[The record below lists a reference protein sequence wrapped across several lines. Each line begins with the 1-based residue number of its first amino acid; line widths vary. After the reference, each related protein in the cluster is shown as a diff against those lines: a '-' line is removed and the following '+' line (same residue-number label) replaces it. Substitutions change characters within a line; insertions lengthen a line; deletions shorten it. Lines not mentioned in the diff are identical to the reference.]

1 MGTHPIFESDFDCLT
16 EMSSPEPIPPI
27 NNIPNQSDVTVS
39 QSKSFLSNMPD
50 SIATAGM
57 GAGAALGA
65 GLVAAIGKGSTLAMR
80 GIATYARRNYMTKL
94 EVANTDLSYNWM
106 L

>member
-1 MGTHPIFESDFDCLT
+1 MSQVETVPPPNVPPPPPLDGTPA
-16 EMSSPEPIPPI
+16 
-27 NNIPNQSDVTVS
+27 S

-65 GLVAAIGKGSTLAMR
+65 GLVAAIGKGGTLAMR

-94 EVANTDLSYNWM
+94 EIANTDLSYNW
-106 L
+106 

>member
-1 MGTHPIFESDFDCLT
+1 
-16 EMSSPEPIPPI
+16 MSQVETVPP
-27 NNIPNQSDVTVS
+27 PNVPNPPQLDGAGS

-65 GLVAAIGKGSTLAMR
+65 GLVAAIGKGGTLAMR

-94 EVANTDLSYNWM
+94 EIANTDLSYNW
-106 L
+106 

>member
-1 MGTHPIFESDFDCLT
+1 MTLFMMSVFIL
-16 EMSSPEPIPPI
+16 EMSQVETVPPPNVTIPP
-27 NNIPNQSDVTVS
+27 PQDGAAS

-65 GLVAAIGKGSTLAMR
+65 GLVAAIGKGGTLAMR

-94 EVANTDLSYNWM
+94 EIANTDLSYNW
-106 L
+106 

>member
-1 MGTHPIFESDFDCLT
+1 MMSVFIL
-16 EMSSPEPIPPI
+16 EMSQVETVPPPNVTIPP
-27 NNIPNQSDVTVS
+27 PQDGAAS

-65 GLVAAIGKGSTLAMR
+65 GIVAAIGKGSTLAMR
-80 GIATYARRNYMTKL
+80 GIVTYARRNYMTKL
-94 EVANTDLSYNWM
+94 EIANTDLSYNW
-106 L
+106 